1 MELRFI
7 KEIPIDKGL
16 KFRRMFASD
25 FYSEIFCIVIVIM
38 IIHV

>member
-7 KEIPIDKGL
+7 KEIPLDKGL

-25 FYSEIFCIVIVIM
+25 FYSEFFVL
-38 IIHV
+38 